1 MANYVQPNNQ
11 TVSVG
16 DWFVTILLS
25 SIPMVGFIMLLVWA
39 FGGGAKESKKNY
51 ARAAL
56 IFAIIGM
63 VVGIIS
69 SIIFSLTSAAFLTWL
84 SNSASS
90 YSYYS

>member
-1 MANYVQPNNQ
+1 MANYVQPNDQ

-16 DWFVTILLS
+16 DWFVTMLLT

-56 IFAIIGM
+56 IFALVGAAI
-63 VVGIIS
+63 GIIVT
-69 SIIFSLTSAAFLTWL
+69 IIMMITSAAFFTQLRDY
-84 SNSASS
+84 S
-90 YSYYS
+90 YSY